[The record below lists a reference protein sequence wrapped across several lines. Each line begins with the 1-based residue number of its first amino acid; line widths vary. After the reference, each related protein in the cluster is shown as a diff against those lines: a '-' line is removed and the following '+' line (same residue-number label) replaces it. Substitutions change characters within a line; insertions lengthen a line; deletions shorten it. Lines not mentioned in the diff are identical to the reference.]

1 MPNGINYV
9 TVIGAGTMG
18 AAIAGHL
25 ANAGVPVS
33 LLDIVPTELA
43 ADESAAGLAL
53 ENPKV
58 RNRIAQQGF
67 DRMVKAKPSNLFA
80 RDTARLIRVGNLE
93 DDFDAA
99 VRKSDWIIEV
109 IVERPGPKQALME
122 RIEKTAPASA
132 IISSNTSGIPIHII
146 SEGRSDAFKKR
157 FLGTHFFN
165 PPRYLHLLELIPTPE
180 TDPAIVKRMR
190 QFAETALGKG
200 VVICKD
206 TPNFIANR
214 MFSFVQ
220 SDVMEFAIENGYTV
234 EEVDKLTGPLL
245 GRPKTGTFRLNDIV
259 GIDVLAMVSQ
269 NLYGLIP
276 DDEDRDVLRGEYGS
290 AVVKA
295 LVDGGFLG
303 AKSGQGFWKT
313 ETDAKGKKEFHGLDL
328 QAAAEGELTYVA
340 PKKPKWS
347 SVGDAKEMDLPERLR
362 FLVDAADPAGE
373 LIWHTL
379 ARTMAYASKRIP
391 EIADSIADVDN
402 AMKWG
407 FGWEMGP
414 FETWDALGV
423 KETAARMAGE
433 GLTVAP
439 WVNEFLAAGNSA
451 FYCYEQGTRLV
462 YSPLTKVYGPAS
474 ADTRTIT
481 LADIRH
487 RSRPLAENDSAVLH
501 DMGDGV
507 LLFEARSKMN
517 VFEQGSFDIL
527 QKAVERLHGSASGL
541 VLGNE
546 GGDYSAGA
554 NLLQVAILVQSGDWA
569 GVEAFLKY
577 GQDTFMALRTAP
589 KPVVAAPH
597 QRVLGGGVE
606 SCLAADRIVAHAETY
621 MGLVEVGVG
630 IVPGWGGCKE
640 MVRRNVSPHMHAT
653 NVNPMP
659 WLRQIFETIGF
670 AKVAESAVQAR
681 ELGFLDESDVI
692 VMNRD
697 LHFAEAKRAVL
708 EMAADGY
715 RPPVTKGNVY
725 AAGKDMLASVKIEV
739 YSMQQGGYISAYDG
753 VVANRLGHVLCG
765 GASER
770 TGVDGRAVLPRPRAR
785 SHSQP
790 RRQPQDPGTSHVHA
804 PGRQTPAKLA
814 ILTQGRQGAMERKEG
829 RKERQRRG

>member
-1 MPNGINYV
+1 MPYGINHV

-25 ANAGVPVS
+25 ANAGVPVA
-33 LLDIVPTELA
+33 LLDIVPSELSA
-43 ADESAAGLAL
+43 EESAAGLAL
-53 ENPKV
+53 ESPKV
-58 RNRIAQQGF
+58 RNRFAQQGF
-67 DRMVKAKPSNLFA
+67 ERMIKARPANLFT
-80 RDTARLIRVGNLE
+80 RDTAKLIRVGNLE

-99 VRKSDWIIEV
+99 VGKSDWIVEV
-109 IVERPGPKQALME
+109 IVERPGPKQALMA
-122 RIEKTAPASA
+122 RIEQVAPASA

-146 SEGRSDAFKKR
+146 SEGRSAAFKKR

-180 TDPAIVKRMR
+180 TDPAVVQRMR
-190 QFAETALGKG
+190 QFAETTLGKG

-245 GRPKTGTFRLNDIV
+245 GRPKTGTFRLNDVV

-269 NLYGLIP
+269 NLYDLIP
-276 DDEDRDVLRGEYGS
+276 DDEDREVLRGEYGS
-290 AVVKA
+290 AVIKG
-295 LVDGGFLG
+295 LVDAKLLG
-303 AKSGQGFWKT
+303 SKTGQGFWKT
-313 ETDAKGKKEFHGLDL
+313 VTDAKGKKEFLGLDL
-328 QAAAEGELTYVA
+328 QAAAEGDLTYVA
-340 PKKPKWS
+340 SKKPKWS
-347 SVGDAKEMDLPERLR
+347 SVGEAKDLPLPERLR
-362 FLVDAADPAGE
+362 ALVNASDPAGE

-391 EIADSIADVDN
+391 EIADTIVDIDN

-414 FETWDALGV
+414 FEMWDALGV
-423 KETAARMAGE
+423 KETTARMVGE
-433 GLTVAP
+433 GFTVAP
-439 WVNEFLAAGNSA
+439 WVESFLAAGNDS
-451 FYCYEQGTRLV
+451 FYCYDQGKRQV
-462 YSPLTKVYGPAS
+462 YSPLEKGYGPAS
-474 ADTRTIT
+474 PDPRMVT
-481 LADIRH
+481 LAAIRH
-487 RSRPLAENDSAVLH
+487 RNRPLAENDSATLH

-527 QKAVERLHGSASGL
+527 QKAVERLHGGATGL

-569 GVEAFLKY
+569 GVEQFLKY
-577 GQDTFMALRTAP
+577 GQDTFMALRRAP

-606 SCLAADRIVAHAETY
+606 SCLTADRIVAHAETY

-640 MVRRNVSPHMHAT
+640 MVRRHVSPHMHAT

-670 AKVAESAVQAR
+670 AKVAESAAQAR
-681 ELGFLDESDVI
+681 ELGFLDESDQI

-697 LHFAEAKRAVL
+697 FQLAEAKRAVL

-715 RPPVTKGNVY
+715 RAPVTTGNVY

-753 VVANRLGHVLCG
+753 TVATRLGHVLCG
-765 GASER
+765 GELSE
-770 TGVDGRAVLPRPRAR
+770 
-785 SHSQP
+785 
-790 RRQPQDPGTSHVHA
+790 
-804 PGRQTPAKLA
+804 PAWMDEQYFLDLEREATLSLA
-814 ILTQGRQGAMERKEG
+814 GNQKTQERVMYMLQAGKPL
-829 RKERQRRG
+829 RN